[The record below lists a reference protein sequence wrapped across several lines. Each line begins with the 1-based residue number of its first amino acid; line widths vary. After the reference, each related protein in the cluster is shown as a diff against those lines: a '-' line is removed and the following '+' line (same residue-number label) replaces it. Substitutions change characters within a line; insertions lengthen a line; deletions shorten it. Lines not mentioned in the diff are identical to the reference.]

1 MSSFE
6 SDSFAIMSDVT
17 QPKARRILNYLA
29 AIAFEDCLALSK
41 EFRELPMSAG
51 IYAVRHRTLG
61 ILYIGKTRLLRDD
74 LRSVVDHRFRGGHK
88 ALLWAFIEGLAATD
102 TRITFYELGFEEW
115 MGLSAALESLIIQA
129 VNPPYNVRIP
139 ARE

>member
-1 MSSFE
+1 MNDFRQQE
-6 SDSFAIMSDVT
+6 AET
-17 QPKARRILNYLA
+17 ILAYLA
-29 AIAFEDCLALSK
+29 AVPFESCIPLSK

-61 ILYIGKTRLLRDD
+61 FLYIGKTRLLRD
-74 LRSVVDHRFRGGHK
+74 RFRGGHK
-88 ALLWAFIEGLAATD
+88 ALLWAFIEELGARD
-102 TRITFYELGFEEW
+102 TRIIFCELGFEQW
-115 MGLSAALESLIIQA
+115 MRLSAALESLIIQA

>member
-1 MSSFE
+1 MP
-6 SDSFAIMSDVT
+6 DVS
-17 QPKARRILNYLA
+17 QPEALAILNYLVS
-29 AIAFEDCLALSK
+29 IAFEDCIALSK

-51 IYAVRHRTLG
+51 IYAVRHRAMGT
-61 ILYIGKTRLLRDD
+61 LYIGKTRILRD
-74 LRSVVDHRFRGGHK
+74 RFRGGHK
-88 ALLWAFIEGLAATD
+88 ALLWAFIEELQATD

-115 MGLSAALESLIIQA
+115 MRLSAELESLIIQA